1 MEAMAGD
8 KFLQKFRLYETRSKF
23 YLIGRDKTRTLW
35 RVLKIDRMEPTEL
48 EIEEDHTSYTENECQ
63 ELLWRIH
70 EGNRLTGGLKFVTK
84 CYGIVGFIKFL
95 GPYYM
100 VLITR
105 RRKVGTICGHE
116 IYSVGKSELIAI
128 PSPIVWPNVAYSRD
142 ENRYKRL
149 LCSVDLSK
157 DFFFSYSYN
166 IMRSLQKNIT
176 DKNTGQVVYETMFV
190 WNEFL
195 SRAIRNHLKNTT
207 WTVALIHGFFK
218 QSKLSVAGKEF
229 WLTLIAR
236 RSRHFAGTRFLKR
249 GVNEKGRVANDVET
263 EQIVFEDTPDEIPH
277 QISSVVQH
285 RGSIPLI
292 WFQETSRLNIRPDII
307 LKPDVDYKTTRLHFE
322 NLALRY
328 GNPIIIL
335 NLIKTREKKP
345 RESLLRAE
353 FAKAIHYINKGL
365 PDDKRLKFLHMDL
378 SKLSRRKGTNVLSLL
393 NKVASDV
400 LDLTDFLHCEIT
412 TSKYEDASS
421 GQGAVA
427 NSGDIESIQDQ
438 NLCATKLVPLLLQK
452 GVLRTNCIDCLDR
465 TNVAQFAYGLAAVGR
480 QLHVL
485 QLNETPT
492 IELHAPLADDLMDF
506 YERMGDTLAIQY
518 GGSAAHNKIFCE
530 QRGQWKAA
538 TQSQEFL
545 RTLQRYYSN
554 AYTDPEKQ
562 DSINVFLGHFQP
574 QEGKPALWK
583 LDSDQHYNIG
593 RQGTLTEET
602 GSRSF
607 IKRSLSDGNILCD
620 NTGGPVS
627 DCNVGK
633 NNTSSDLLPMQPLED
648 IREPSDSAPEISIE
662 PNPCSSTN
670 YSTLSGR
677 HSISEERQNYLR
689 RLGYPELHS
698 SNFLDLDLLSSSG
711 NSCEEEIY
719 ERSSLINSPMDVV
732 SIESTTSYSEQ
743 GHNDEQGRDD
753 TDLSRS
759 SSQMSDIRDY
769 SDRFAHW
776 VDGGGMLCY

>member
-1 MEAMAGD
+1 MCAPFWCRNFILLERQEQD
-8 KFLQKFRLYETRSKF
+8 SLE
-23 YLIGRDKTRTLW
+23 
-35 RVLKIDRMEPTEL
+35 VLKIDRLESTEL
-48 EIEEDHTSYTENECQ
+48 GVEEDPTSYTESECQ

-84 CYGIVGFIKFL
+84 CYGIVGFVKFL

-100 VLITR
+100 VVITR

-116 IYSVGKSELIAI
+116 IYSIGKSEMISI
-128 PSPIVWPNVAYSRD
+128 PSVIVWPNVAYSRD

-176 DKNTGQVVYETMFV
+176 EKNTGQVIYETMFV

-195 SRAIRNHLKNTT
+195 TRAIRNHLKNTS
-207 WTVALIHGFFK
+207 WTVALVHGFFK
-218 QSKLSVAGKEF
+218 QSKLSVSGKDF

-263 EQIVFEDTPDEIPH
+263 EQIVFEDTSDGIPS
-277 QISSVVQH
+277 QMASVVQH
-285 RGSIPLI
+285 RGSIPLV
-292 WFQETSRLNIRPDII
+292 WFQETSRINIRPDII
-307 LKPDVDYKTTRLHFE
+307 LKPDVDYKATRLHFE

-365 PDDKRLKFLHMDL
+365 TEDKRLKFLHMDL
-378 SKLSRRKGTNVLSLL
+378 SKLSRRKGTNVLALL

-400 LDLTDFLHCEIT
+400 LDLTEFLHCKIS
-412 TSKYEDASS
+412 TSAKSEDAAS
-421 GQGAVA
+421 GERTVA
-427 NSGDIESIQDQ
+427 KPCDDKSNSNQSE
-438 NLCATKLVPLLLQK
+438 CVAKLVPLLLQK

-465 TNVAQFAYGLAAVGR
+465 TNVAQFAYGLAALGR
-480 QLHVL
+480 QLHAL
-485 QLNETPT
+485 GLTEAPKL
-492 IELHAPLADDLMDF
+492 ELHAPPADDLMDF

-545 RTLQRYYSN
+545 RTLQRYYNN
-554 AYTDPEKQ
+554 AYTDHEKQ
-562 DSINVFLGHFQP
+562 DAINVFLGHFQP
-574 QEGKPALWK
+574 QQGKPALWR

-593 RQGTLTEET
+593 RQGTLKEEI
-602 GSRSF
+602 GRSF
-607 IKRSLSDGNILCD
+607 IKRSLSDGNILLE
-620 NTGGPVS
+620 NSLPVS
-627 DCNVGK
+627 NCNNGES
-633 NNTSSDLLPMQPLED
+633 NTVLLPMQQMDD
-648 IREPSDSAPEISIE
+648 IRETSDSAPDISICE
-662 PNPCSSTN
+662 PNPCASMN
-670 YSTLSGR
+670 YGPVSGR
-677 HSISEERQNYLR
+677 HSMSEERQNYLK

-711 NSCEEEIY
+711 NSCDDEVF
-719 ERSSLINSPMDVV
+719 ERSSLINSPMDEV
-732 SIESTTSYSEQ
+732 SVESSTSYSEQ
-743 GHNDEQGRDD
+743 GHIEEGRDD

-759 SSQMSDIRDY
+759 SSQLSDVRDY

-776 VDGGGMLCY
+776 VANGGMLCY